1 MTTVSIALGIV
12 AVPRA
17 LFVEIAGSIGSDL
30 DSGGFSRPRHQW
42 RSSGRGLRKSFLVS
56 SERGKL
62 FPWLENVR

>member
-17 LFVEIAGSIGSDL
+17 LFVEIAESIGSDL
-30 DSGGFSRPRHQW
+30 DSRGFSRPRHQW

>member
-17 LFVEIAGSIGSDL
+17 LFAEIAGSIGSDL
-30 DSGGFSRPRHQW
+30 DSTGFSRPRHQW